1 MLYRR
6 LAGSGIRALN
16 DPALFLGRYGLL
28 RGLCRSG
35 VNSFNAYRLDSGE
48 RPSKWPV
55 FLRLEGDHARPVS
68 GLLQGEQELEDALQR
83 AIDDGAPRSTL
94 LIIEYAAEPVTPG
107 IYRKLSVFRVGDKL
121 LGYTCVHEDN
131 WLVKYGKSGI
141 APPDLYEEEYSFVA
155 QNPYA
160 GAVLPA
166 FELAGIEYGR
176 VDFGIVGGRPQIYE
190 INSNPHIEL
199 RPKNVPN
206 ARRGE
211 SFSLFRANYIDAMK
225 AIDDESRG
233 DWKEKPFAAL
243 RRMSALPRRAVG
255 RLKRG
260 VGA

>member
-1 MLYRR
+1 MYRGLGR
-6 LAGSGIRALN
+6 AGIRALN

-28 RGLCRSG
+28 RGLCRAG
-35 VNSFNAYRLDSGE
+35 LNSFNAYRVDSGE

-55 FLRLEGDHARPVS
+55 FLRLEGNHSSPVS
-68 GLLQGEQELEDALQR
+68 GLLQNEQELEDALQR

-94 LIIEYAAEPVTPG
+94 LIIEYAAEPVTSG
-107 IYRKLSVFRVGDKL
+107 VYRKLSVFRIGDRL

-141 APPDLYEEEYSFVA
+141 ATPELYDEEYSFVA

-160 GAVLPA
+160 AAVRPA

-176 VDFGIVGGRPQIYE
+176 VDFGIVGGRTQVYE

-199 RPKNVPN
+199 RPKDVPN

-211 SFSLFRANYIDAMK
+211 SFSLFRTNYIDAMNS
-225 AIDDESRG
+225 IDDASRG

-243 RRMSALPRRAVG
+243 RKMRALQRRAIG
-255 RLKRG
+255 RFNLRA
-260 VGA
+260 GA